1 MKVNFRII
9 GDVHGHYG
17 PYHLLLR
24 KATHT
29 LQLGDFGFDYT
40 TLSSIDARQHRVLGG
55 NHDNYDD
62 MGNWPHFLG
71 DYGTYNV
78 PGFGNIF
85 FIRGGLSIDRY
96 RRTEG
101 VSWWRQEELG
111 MKECYA
117 ALDEYSKVKPDFVV
131 THGCPVSVVPYVTSS
146 LLIFPSRT
154 NQLLEQMFATHKPKQ
169 WVFGHY
175 HQSWNKTIDG
185 THFTCLRELECL
197 DF

>member
-1 MKVNFRII
+1 MKANFRLI
-9 GDVHGHYG
+9 GDIHGHYG

-29 LQLGDFGFDYT
+29 LQLGDFGFDYK
-40 TLSSIDARQHRVLGG
+40 TLFVVNAEKHRILGG

-62 MGNWPHFLG
+62 INSWPHFLG

-78 PGFGNIF
+78 PGFGDVF
-85 FIRGGLSIDRY
+85 FVRGGLSIDRH
-96 RRTEG
+96 RRVEG
-101 VSWWRQEELG
+101 VDWWREEELG
-111 MKECYA
+111 MAQCYA
-117 ALDEYSKVKPDFVV
+117 ALAEYSKVKPNFVV
-131 THGCPVSVVPYVTSS
+131 THECPVTVVPYVTSS
-146 LLIFPSRT
+146 THIIPSRT

-175 HQSWNKTIDG
+175 HQFWSKNIDG
-185 THFTCLRELECL
+185 TCFRCLNKFECL